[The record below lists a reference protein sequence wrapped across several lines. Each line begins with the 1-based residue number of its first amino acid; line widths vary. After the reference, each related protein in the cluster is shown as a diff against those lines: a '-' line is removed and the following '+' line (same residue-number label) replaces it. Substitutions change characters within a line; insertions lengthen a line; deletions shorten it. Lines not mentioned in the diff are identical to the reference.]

1 MGDLKMAYPS
11 IMTTPS
17 RSTVA
22 VQRHL
27 AWGLDPRGSVDAR
40 AEPRGELPTTTTR
53 MTATAA
59 GAGITRH
66 RLAAPKVAPWV
77 QPHRSTEGDQKDVGA
92 ARFVLIVDDD
102 PDLLDV
108 TSFVIENEGMAV
120 ETARN
125 GEEALASLRTGRL
138 PALVLLD
145 LMMPV
150 MNGWEFLAAVAN
162 DPALRGIPVVVLT
175 AAEHAQVPGALEVLS
190 KPMDLKELLRVVER
204 YVRGSRD
211 AGA

>member
-1 MGDLKMAYPS
+1 MGDLKMACRNNLTRPLR
-11 IMTTPS
+11 S
-17 RSTVA
+17 RSTEVFLAA
-22 VQRHL
+22 VCP
-27 AWGLDPRGSVDAR
+27 GT
-40 AEPRGELPTTTTR
+40 E
-53 MTATAA
+53 
-59 GAGITRH
+59 RH
-66 RLAAPKVAPWV
+66 RLASLKVAPWG
-77 QPHRSTEGDQKDVGA
+77 QPHRSTEGDHKDVDI

-125 GEEALASLRTGRL
+125 GEEALALIATGRM

-150 MNGWEFLAAVAN
+150 MNGWEFLATVAN
-162 DPALRGIPVVVLT
+162 DPALRGLPVVVLT
-175 AAEHAQVPGALEVLS
+175 AAEHTQIPGALEVLS

-204 YVRGSRD
+204 YVRGHRD

>member
-1 MGDLKMAYPS
+1 MGDLKMTSPS

-17 RSTVA
+17 RSATI
-22 VQRHL
+22 QRRL
-27 AWGLDPRGSVDAR
+27 AWGLESRAAVEAR
-40 AEPRGELPTTTTR
+40 TEPDGEPRSATPA
-53 MTATAA
+53 ATAA
-59 GAGITRH
+59 HAGIAPRQ
-66 RLAAPKVAPWV
+66 LAAPRIAPWE
-77 QPHRSTEGDQKDVGA
+77 QPHRSAEGDRKEALASG
-92 ARFVLIVDDD
+92 FVLIVDDD

-125 GEEALASLRTGRL
+125 GEEALAVIASGRR

-150 MNGWEFLAAVAN
+150 MNGWEFLAAVAG
-162 DPALRGIPVVVLT
+162 DPVLTPIPVVVLT
-175 AAEHAQVPGALEVLS
+175 AAEHAEVPGALEVLS

-204 YVRGSRD
+204 YVRGD
-211 AGA
+211 KGAGA

>member
-1 MGDLKMAYPS
+1 MRDLKMTGPS
-11 IMTTPS
+11 IMTTAS
-17 RSTVA
+17 RSTMTM
-22 VQRHL
+22 QRRL
-27 AWGLDPRGSVDAR
+27 GWGLGPPGPVDAR
-40 AEPRGELPTTTTR
+40 AEPCNGPPSSTTTASADDGIVSHR
-53 MTATAA
+53 M
-59 GAGITRH
+59 
-66 RLAAPKVAPWV
+66 AAPKVVPWV
-77 QPHRSTEGDQKDVGA
+77 EPHRSTEGDQPDVSA

-125 GEEALASLRTGRL
+125 GEEALALIGTGRL

-150 MNGWEFLAAVAN
+150 MNGWEFLATVAN
-162 DPALRGIPVVVLT
+162 DPVLRGLPVVVLT
-175 AAEHAQVPGALEVLS
+175 AAEHAQIPGALEVLS
-190 KPMDLKELLRVVER
+190 KPMDLKKLLRVVER
-204 YVRGSRD
+204 HVRGHRD

>member
-1 MGDLKMAYPS
+1 MGDVKMTYPS

-17 RSTVA
+17 RSTVT

-27 AWGLDPRGSVDAR
+27 AWGIHPRGPVDAH
-40 AEPRGELPTTTTR
+40 AERGKPPSTTT
-53 MTATAA
+53 MIAA
-59 GAGITRH
+59 DVGIVPH
-66 RLAAPKVAPWV
+66 RAAAPKVSPWV
-77 QPHRSTEGDQKDVGA
+77 QPHRSADGDQKDVGT

-108 TSFVIENEGMAV
+108 TSFVIQNEGMAV

-125 GEEALASLRTGRL
+125 GEEALAVIGTGRM

-162 DPALRGIPVVVLT
+162 DPGLRGIPVVVLT
-175 AAEHAQVPGALEVLS
+175 AAEHAEIPGALEVLS
-190 KPMDLKELLRVVER
+190 KPMDLKRLLRVVER
-204 YVRGSRD
+204 YVRGD
-211 AGA
+211 QGACV

>member
-1 MGDLKMAYPS
+1 MGDLKMTGPS
-11 IMTTPS
+11 IMTTAS
-17 RSTVA
+17 RSTVTM
-22 VQRHL
+22 QRRL
-27 AWGLDPRGSVDAR
+27 GWGLGPRSPVDAC
-40 AEPRGELPTTTTR
+40 AKPCGEPPPEATT
-53 MTATAA
+53 ADD
-59 GAGITRH
+59 GIASH
-66 RLAAPKVAPWV
+66 RVAAPKVDPWA
-77 QPHRSTEGDQKDVGA
+77 QPHHTAEGDQTDVGA
-92 ARFVLIVDDD
+92 ARFVLVVDDD

-125 GEEALASLRTGRL
+125 GEEALALLGTGRL

-162 DPALRGIPVVVLT
+162 DPVLQTLPVVVLT
-175 AAEHAQVPGALEVLS
+175 AAEHSEISGARAVLS

-204 YVRGSRD
+204 YVRGPRD
-211 AGA
+211 ADA

>member
-1 MGDLKMAYPS
+1 MGDPKMTYPS
-11 IMTTPS
+11 ILTTPS
-17 RSTVA
+17 RSTA
-22 VQRHL
+22 IQRRL
-27 AWGLDPRGSVDAR
+27 AWGLASRSPAPAATEGHAGDPS
-40 AEPRGELPTTTTR
+40 
-53 MTATAA
+53 
-59 GAGITRH
+59 H
-66 RLAAPKVAPWV
+66 RLAAPKVASWD
-77 QPHRSTEGDQKDVGA
+77 QPPHAAEGDQKELRASG
-92 ARFVLIVDDD
+92 FVLIVDDD

-125 GEEALASLRTGRL
+125 GEEALAVIGTGRL

-150 MNGWEFLAAVAN
+150 MNGWEFLAAVAG
-162 DPALRGIPVVVLT
+162 DPMLRSIPVVVLT
-175 AAEHAQVPGALEVLS
+175 AAEHSEVPGAREVLN

-204 YVRGSRD
+204 YVRGDKD

>member
-1 MGDLKMAYPS
+1 MGDLKMTCSS

-17 RSTVA
+17 RSTVT

-27 AWGLDPRGSVDAR
+27 AWGLEPRGSLHAR
-40 AEPRGELPTTTTR
+40 AEPRDEPRSSTEV
-53 MTATAA
+53 ATA
-59 GAGITRH
+59 GAEIAPQ
-66 RLAAPKVAPWV
+66 RLAAPKVASWT
-77 QPHRSTEGDQKDVGA
+77 QPHRGAEGDQKDLGVS
-92 ARFVLIVDDD
+92 RFVLIVDDD

-125 GEEALASLRTGRL
+125 GEEALELIGSGRL

-162 DPALRGIPVVVLT
+162 DPLLKPLPVVVLT
-175 AAEHAQVPGALEVLS
+175 AAEHAEVPGALEVLS

-204 YVRGSRD
+204 YVRGD
-211 AGA
+211 KGAGA

>member
-1 MGDLKMAYPS
+1 MGDLKMTCPS
-11 IMTTPS
+11 IMTTPA
-17 RSTVA
+17 RSTVT
-22 VQRHL
+22 VQRRL
-27 AWGLDPRGSVDAR
+27 AWGLDRRGPIDAR
-40 AEPRGELPTTTTR
+40 ADPGVEPPSS
-53 MTATAA
+53 TATAA
-59 GAGITRH
+59 GAGIAPH
-66 RLAAPKVAPWV
+66 RMAAPRVAPWM
-77 QPHRSTEGDQKDVGA
+77 QPHRSTEGDQKDA
-92 ARFVLIVDDD
+92 DMIQFVLIVDDD

-120 ETARN
+120 RTARN
-125 GEEALASLRTGRL
+125 GEEALALLGTGRL

-162 DPALRGIPVVVLT
+162 DPVLRPIPVVVLT

-204 YVRGSRD
+204 YVRGDPD